1 VILYQKGVIMK
12 RVVISLAVAIIGIS
26 LMSGCAP
33 KKGVKK
39 DVKKVSKPKTTI
51 AKPVAVPCNVPTPCS
66 MPKPCNCC
74 K

>member
-1 VILYQKGVIMK
+1 MK

-39 DVKKVSKPKTTI
+39 VSKPKTTV
-51 AKPVAVPCNVPTPCS
+51 AKPVAVPCYVPTPCS
-66 MPKPCNCC
+66 IPKPCNCC